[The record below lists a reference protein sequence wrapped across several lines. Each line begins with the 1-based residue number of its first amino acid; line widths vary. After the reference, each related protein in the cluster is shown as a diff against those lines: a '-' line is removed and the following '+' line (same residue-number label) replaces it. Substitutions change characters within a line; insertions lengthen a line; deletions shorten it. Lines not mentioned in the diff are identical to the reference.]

1 LVEFYNYHGGGSETN
16 RKEREKKEKKEGR
29 TQGEKGAQSMKEKRV
44 RVYGSEGPQIT
55 TLSFLN

>member
-1 LVEFYNYHGGGSETN
+1 MEEVYKLIE
-16 RKEREKKEKKEGR
+16 KEKKQKEGR

>member
-1 LVEFYNYHGGGSETN
+1 MVEFYNYHGGGSETN
-16 RKEREKKEKKEGR
+16 RKKEKKEGR

-44 RVYGSEGPQIT
+44 RVYGSEDPQIT

>member
-1 LVEFYNYHGGGSETN
+1 LVEFYNYHGGGLETN
-16 RKEREKKEKKEGR
+16 RKGEKKKEGR

>member
-1 LVEFYNYHGGGSETN
+1 M
-16 RKEREKKEKKEGR
+16 EKLIEKEKKKKDGR